1 MRDFAVDVYQL
12 DQARCEVVY
21 PFSSLPNAGSGEVL
35 IPEVLAGCEK
45 TLVYS
50 GALGEK
56 QAPEKLLRLMDE
68 FAQKQPDFE
77 VLVFSDGPIFEDLK
91 RRYSQRGSHVKFHGL
106 VPDAEIEG
114 LLKAS
119 TIQIIPQRLGLSHGA
134 FPSKLPNLLAAGT
147 AIFAIADAESEV
159 TQIVN
164 QYSRGKAIATW
175 SDNECLAALG
185 TFAVKIQSL
194 PNTGPRNQADVAL
207 QDRFD
212 IGRFAQRIYRL
223 AAQDSTD
230 AINSL

>member
-91 RRYSQRGSHVKFHGL
+91 RRYSQRGSRVRFNGL

-119 TIQIIPQRLGLSHGA
+119 TIQIIPQQLGLSHGA
-134 FPSKLPNLLAAGT
+134 FPSKLPNLLTAGT
-147 AIFAIADAESEV
+147 AIFAITDADSEV
-159 TQIVN
+159 TQIVD

-175 SDNECLAALG
+175 SLDQSLAALEA
-185 TFAVKIQSL
+185 FASNVEAL
-194 PNTGPRNQADVAL
+194 PHRDPLNQADVEL
-207 QDRFD
+207 RDRFD
-212 IGRFAQRIYRL
+212 IGHLAKGIYQI
-223 AAQDSTD
+223 ATQKTVHK
-230 AINSL
+230 INSH